1 MNPKL
6 TFNPHAP
13 TAPRGLGG
21 LVADHF
27 GNGRLFAKICAHGG
41 LTEIGC
47 WGRQKLGAGCF
58 FRGEPQT
65 AWVKLF
71 RVYAGVG
78 EARHYLPLNDT
89 CLYPFGYS
97 SRADVAGVHFRH
109 EMLLLPDAL
118 VQRFRVL
125 GNPGRNPVRIEML
138 HQEAITATNRDL
150 RTWGHM
156 AFDVSLNALIAS
168 CTDQNPVVRKEG
180 SDGSLAQE
188 GMPIE
193 VRDTTKATTWVGIG
207 CDSMLSHHCGYHAR
221 SKHYLAGSKIKRDS
235 AAIFL
240 VFANSRNELE
250 SRLKCISQSVHFEC
264 DALLDGY
271 ADRLRARPQVETG
284 NKVLNSAFSQ
294 YPEVIEHMKLPD
306 RPGAVRATLAGYFVW
321 CWDALNAP
329 MAGCLANE
337 PDGAAEVLRFF
348 QQTRHKTLG
357 FPHTFTTS
365 FQPFNKASFAS
376 QFQFIAALYHYVST
390 TGDLDLAEE
399 LMPSCKFLLDRCR
412 ERIVKGTGLVEGVAL
427 WPDFPEAMEETGHD
441 ISSMNN
447 SLVYQGLR
455 AMEFLAA
462 ALGVSKLAIECRDWA
477 KALRTGFVKHLYD
490 EEMGFFISSCDSRT
504 FRPRKHYCPQSIFW
518 LTPFARELV
527 SHAPQRIADFLNKE
541 LRSDKC
547 LLTLPHWDSAW
558 MADGN
563 QLGSSFP
570 AADHFYLNAQKL
582 VANAAGLQQWLG
594 DVEWF
599 WHRHTAPEAF
609 TPEALNDADFG
620 VDNPGCKQLQACATW
635 YVGLYTGLAG
645 LDFDHEGLT
654 VTPWGDHPLRIA
666 NLRLQGCSVNLEIKG
681 AGSHVR
687 SLKLNGRVLPAGS
700 RKILWSQLKGKS
712 ARIELVR
719 SPRAPACPVVVR
731 ADGLRVEVIE
741 CTKGRLR
748 ARVDALGSGEIL
760 VQAPASAAIELN
772 GRRIQPAHDPST
784 NTYAIPFS
792 PGSAAMLEVS
802 CCGNLSNKRST

>member
-1 MNPKL
+1 MNPTL
-6 TFNPHAP
+6 TFDLSAP
-13 TAPRGLGG
+13 IAPQGLGG
-21 LVADHF
+21 LGADHF

-41 LTEIGC
+41 LIDIGY
-47 WGRQKLGAGCF
+47 WGRQNLGAYHF
-58 FRGEPQT
+58 FHGDPQS
-65 AWVKLF
+65 AWVKLL

-78 EARHYLPLNDT
+78 EDRQYLTLNNT
-89 CLYPFGYS
+89 SLYPFGYS
-97 SRADVAGVHFRH
+97 SHADVAGAEFQH

-125 GNPGRNPVRIEML
+125 DNPERTPVRIEML
-138 HQEAITATNRDL
+138 HQEACTATNQND
-150 RTWGHM
+150 RTWSDM
-156 AFDVSLNALIAS
+156 AFDPSLNALIAS
-168 CTDQNPVVRKEG
+168 CTDLNPVVRKERG
-180 SDGSLAQE
+180 GGSLAQK
-188 GMPIE
+188 GMPLA
-193 VRDTTKATTWVGIG
+193 VKDSPKATTWVGIG
-207 CDSMLSHHCGYHAR
+207 CDSKLHHHCGYHAR
-221 SKHYLAGSKIKRDS
+221 SKHYLAGSKIKRTG

-240 VFANSRNELE
+240 VFANSRKELE
-250 SRLKCISQSVHFEC
+250 ARLKVLSKSVHSEC

-271 ADRLRARPQVETG
+271 AGRLRARPQVETG

-294 YPEVIEHMKLPD
+294 YPEVIQQMKLPD
-306 RPGAVRATLAGYFVW
+306 RPGAVRATLAGNFVW
-321 CWDALNAP
+321 GWDALNVP
-329 MAGCLANE
+329 MSSCLANE
-337 PDGAAEVLRFF
+337 PDGSAEVLRFF
-348 QQTRHKTLG
+348 QQTRTNSLG

-365 FQPFNKASFAS
+365 FQLFNKASFAS
-376 QFQFIAALYHYVST
+376 QCQFIAALYHYVST
-390 TGDLDLAEE
+390 TGDLALAKE
-399 LMPSCKFLLDRCR
+399 LMPTCRFLLDRCR

-427 WPDFPEAMEETGHD
+427 WPDFPEAMEETGCD

-462 ALGVSKLAIECRDWA
+462 ALGDSKLTAECRDWA
-477 KALRTGFVKHLYD
+477 KALRASFDKYLYD
-490 EEMGFFISSCDSRT
+490 EEKGFFISSCDSRT

-547 LLTLPHWDSAW
+547 LLTLPRWDSAW

-582 VANAAGLQQWLG
+582 VANAAGLRRWLG

-599 WHRHTAPEAF
+599 WQRHTAPEAF
-609 TPEALNDADFG
+609 TPEAGNDADFG

-635 YVGLYTGLAG
+635 YVGLYAGLAG

-654 VTPWGDHPLRIA
+654 VTPWGDQPLRIN
-666 NLRLQGCSVNLEIKG
+666 NLRFRGCSVNLEIKG
-681 AGSHVR
+681 AGSHVG

-700 RKILWSQLKGKS
+700 RKISWSQLKGKS

-719 SPRAPACPVVVR
+719 SPRAPGCPVVVR
-731 ADGLRVEVIE
+731 ADGLRVEVMAIA
-741 CTKGRLR
+741 KGALH
-748 ARVDALGSGEIL
+748 ARVEGVVSGEIL
-760 VQAPASAAIELN
+760 VQAPASADIQLD
-772 GRRIQPAHDPST
+772 GRRIQPVHDPAT
-784 NTYAIPFS
+784 NTHSIPFS
-792 PGSAAMLEVS
+792 PRTAANFEVS
-802 CCGNLSNKRST
+802 F